1 VRLVVHEA
9 AYKRS
14 VADWTT
20 QPAGGLAGRAK
31 RTSVRLL
38 LLLLA
43 FTLRIESVPLLLDG
57 LPWSIQ
63 ASASAL
69 RVIVVAVHAAAA
81 VGVAVGAVV
90 GVAVGAVVGVA
101 VGAVVGVAVGA
112 VVGVAVGA
120 VVGVTVGTAV
130 GVAVGAD
137 VGSAVGTAV
146 GSVVGVVVGSDVGA
160 ADGAAVGVTVGSVV
174 GVADGA
180 VVGGAV
186 GSVVGALT
194 VQVYVTGEA
203 STFPARSRARTAK
216 VWLPAARPETWC
228 GVVQS
233 AYGSPSS
240 AHS

>member
-31 RTSVRLL
+31 RTSARLL

-90 GVAVGAVVGVA
+90 GVAVGAI
-101 VGAVVGVAVGA
+101 VGVAVGA

-146 GSVVGVVVGSDVGA
+146 GSVVGVVVGSAVGV